1 MQARALLIAGGRGSV
16 LDALIELFVLVHRV
30 VVGGQARIDIGG
42 DLFHLIGD
50 VRARKIAKDR
60 HHAVEVLAG
69 TLEGLHGVFPRGGSG
84 IFSNGGDLG
93 IVERE
98 RFVEGGAVVLDLNLR
113 KRRELVGQ

>member
-1 MQARALLIAGGRGSV
+1 MFSQV
-16 LDALIELFVLVHRV
+16 
-30 VVGGQARIDIGG
+30 
-42 DLFHLIGD
+42 
-50 VRARKIAKDR
+50 
-60 HHAVEVLAG
+60 
-69 TLEGLHGVFPRGGSG
+69 GGSG